1 MNLFQEDIS
10 FLSKNINKRIE
21 KNVNDQQ
28 IFLLMLV

>member
-1 MNLFQEDIS
+1 MNLFQEDIP
-10 FLSKNINKRIE
+10 FLSKNINKCIE